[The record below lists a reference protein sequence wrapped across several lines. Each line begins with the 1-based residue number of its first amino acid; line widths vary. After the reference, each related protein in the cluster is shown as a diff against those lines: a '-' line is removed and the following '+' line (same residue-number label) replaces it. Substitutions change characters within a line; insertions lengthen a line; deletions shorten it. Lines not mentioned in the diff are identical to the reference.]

1 MSEKLEPNLE
11 KLLIDESKTICPHKV
26 ANDKKTGSDHNGFI
40 FNMYMKSNK
49 KITIVKKKHTH
60 NGDLQK
66 RNLQKN

>member
-11 KLLIDESKTICPHKV
+11 KLLTDESKTICPHKV

-49 KITIVKKKHTH
+49 KIAIVKKKH
-60 NGDLQK
+60 NGDLKK